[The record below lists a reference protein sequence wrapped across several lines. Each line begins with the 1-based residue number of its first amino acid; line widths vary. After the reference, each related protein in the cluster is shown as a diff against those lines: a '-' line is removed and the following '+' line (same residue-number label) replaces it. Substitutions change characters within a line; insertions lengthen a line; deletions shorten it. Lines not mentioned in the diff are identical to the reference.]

1 MTGSLRW
8 LPVRFDSEL
17 GNGPAEVVA
26 CGTAATVRPT

>member
-8 LPVRFDSEL
+8 LPVRFNSDL

-26 CGTAATVRPT
+26 LHERDR